1 MGKYASKIVA
11 QARSWLGYNEGDGSH
26 KKIIDLYNAHT
37 PLARGY
43 KVKYTD
49 AWCATF
55 VSAVAIACGYT
66 DIIPTECGCGEMLK
80 LFQKIG
86 CFVEADDHVPA
97 PGTILFYDWQDDGKG
112 DNTGWPDH
120 VGIVEQVIGRT
131 ITVIEGNY
139 SNSVKR
145 RYISFDSKTIRGFGV
160 PKYDKENGEVKTE
173 VKTASVN
180 LPQLSKGAKGDTVK
194 ALQILLIGHGYSCGG
209 KGVDGDFGSNTDKAV
224 RAFQKA
230 NGLTVDGIV
239 GKNTWAKLLGI

>member
-1 MGKYASKIVA
+1 MSKSASNIIT
-11 QARSWLGYNEGDGSH
+11 QARSWLGCKESDGSH
-26 KKIIDLYNAHT
+26 KKIIDVYNDHK

-55 VSAVAIACGYT
+55 VSAVAIAVGYT
-66 DIIPTECGCGEMLK
+66 DIIPTECGCGQMLELFKK
-80 LFQKIG
+80 LG
-86 CFVEADDHVPA
+86 CFVEADTHVPS
-97 PGTILFYDWQDDGKG
+97 PGTILFYDWEDTGKG

-120 VGIVEQVIGRT
+120 VGIVESVSGST

-145 RYISFDSKTIRGFGV
+145 RYIAVNAKLIRGYGV
-160 PKYDKENGEVKTE
+160 PKYDVETEEVKM
-173 VKTASVN
+173 VSVN
-180 LPQLSKGAKGDTVK
+180 LPQLAKGNKGDSVK
-194 ALQILLIGHGYSCGG
+194 ALQILLIGNDYSCGKAG
-209 KGVDGDFGSNTDKAV
+209 ADGDFGSATDAAV

-239 GKNTWAKLLGI
+239 GKNTWAKLLEV